1 MPSGP
6 EHVTRSTNE
15 APVADET
22 TITNLRVAGKLPA
35 ALSGQYMRIGPN
47 RIDAQSLPA
56 DWAGGEGMVHA
67 VSLDAGRAISYRN
80 RWITTDAV
88 AQKLAVE
95 PTPGPRTVG
104 DDVVATNLIAFGSS
118 ILALGD
124 GALAYELSTR
134 LDTIRRVD
142 LAGARRSLV
151 AHSKVDPHTGELHL
165 LTFESFR
172 SQLHVAVS
180 RGALTRTIRSID
192 DAPSGIRQLEL
203 TRDDVVLVADGFVG
217 VAARAGVNTKAIWFE
232 IDTESR
238 HIAGAYAHG
247 ETVIV
252 YATGP
257 SLVRWTLDRRAVT
270 ARCEVLDATLHTFAT
285 SNWRQ
290 PGSAQRFLWTVG
302 AGTVHKHDLFSGGH
316 RCHDFGDGRTPGE
329 LVFIADPDRSSIEDG
344 GWLVGF
350 VHDAAGVQAE
360 FVVLDAEA
368 IERPAVA
375 TVHIPRRVPTGA
387 HGTWISATRPSERI
401 RNLT

>member
-1 MPSGP
+1 MPNGP
-6 EHVTRSTNE
+6 KQASRSANE

-22 TITNLRVAGKLPA
+22 TITNPRVTGKLPA
-35 ALSGQYMRIGPN
+35 ALSGQYIQIGPN

-67 VSLDAGRAISYRN
+67 LSLDAGRDISYRN

-104 DDVVATNLIAFGSS
+104 DDVVAANLITFGSS

-124 GALAYELSTR
+124 GALAYELSAR

-142 LAGARRSLV
+142 LAGGRRNLV

-165 LTFESFR
+165 LTFATFP

-180 RGALTRTIRSID
+180 RAALTRTIRSID
-192 DAPSGIRQLEL
+192 DAPSRIRQLEL

-217 VAARAGVNTKAIWFE
+217 VTARAGVNTRAIWFE
-232 IDTESR
+232 IDTEAR

-257 SLVRWTLDRRAVT
+257 SLVRWTLDRRAAT
-270 ARCEVLDATLHTFAT
+270 AHCEVLDATVHTSAT
-285 SNWRQ
+285 TTRCP
-290 PGSAQRFLWTVG
+290 PGTPPRFLWTVG
-302 AGTVHKHDLFSGGH
+302 AGTAHKHDLFTGGH
-316 RCHDFGDGRTPGE
+316 RCHDFGDGRTPGD
-329 LVFIADPDRSSIEDG
+329 LVFIADPDRSTIEDG

-350 VHDAAGVQAE
+350 VHDDARDRAE
-360 FVVLDAEA
+360 FVVLNAEA

-387 HGTWISATRPSERI
+387 HGTWISATRPSERA